1 MMTSPIDSPF
11 LNTEVH
17 FLDSDAVGAQ
27 FKVLIGKSGMKEGV
41 PPVVLFLTDADLAFG
56 GTMNTLW
63 GLQFAGWLPPMLVV
77 GIGYPINDE
86 SESFPLR
93 SRDLT
98 PSVDDYVAQQSG
110 WPSGGADRFHR
121 FITEEL
127 KPWLGTN
134 FDVDPDDNVYFGD
147 SYGGLFGAH
156 VLFSEPATFKR
167 YGLGSSS
174 FWYNH
179 GAIFESEA
187 RYAQSNR
194 DLTAKVF
201 CSVGAYEGPE
211 GDQLLLAW
219 LPQDKRAEA
228 EEAAA
233 RELADYG
240 ETDMVADQ
248 HRFVTALRSRNYPS
262 LLIDSEI
269 LPGEFHMTAAPLNFS
284 RAMRY
289 LFDAPR

>member
-1 MMTSPIDSPF
+1 MTSPADSPF

-17 FLDSDAVGAQ
+17 ILASDAVGAQ

-56 GTMNTLW
+56 GAMNTLW
-63 GLQFAGWLPPMLVV
+63 GLQFAGWLPPILVV

-86 SESFPLR
+86 AESFPLR

-121 FITEEL
+121 FIAEEL
-127 KPWLGTN
+127 KPWLATN

-156 VLFSEPATFKR
+156 VLLSEPATFKR

-179 GAIFESEA
+179 GGIFESEA

-194 DLTAKVF
+194 DLAAKVF

-219 LPQDKRAEA
+219 LPDDKRAEA
-228 EEAAA
+228 EEQAA

-240 ETDMVADQ
+240 EVNMVADQ
-248 HRFVTALRSRNYPS
+248 ERFVTALQGRTYPS
-262 LLIDSEI
+262 LLIESEV
-269 LPGEFHMTAAPLNFS
+269 LPREFHMTAAPLNFS

-289 LFDAPR
+289 LFDAP